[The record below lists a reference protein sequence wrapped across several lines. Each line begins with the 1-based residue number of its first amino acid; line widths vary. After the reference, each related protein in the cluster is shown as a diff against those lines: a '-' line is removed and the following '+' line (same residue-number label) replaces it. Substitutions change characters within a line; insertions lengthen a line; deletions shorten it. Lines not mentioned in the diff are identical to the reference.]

1 MPSPPEFRDAAGAVG
16 IAEVFRKVK
25 AEDEAETDCHIAV
38 AGKIVI
44 DLQRERGRAQ
54 PGIQHRLLLRGAEA
68 GHQLAKQIGKQDLLC
83 QPQHEAPRPGR
94 RVRKHVG
101 TAAQLRRDIGI
112 ADDRSGDELREHGD
126 IRCQIDQV
134 PLCRDR
140 PAVHVDGIAQDLE
153 GIEADADRQRERKQ
167 RDRQA
172 RQRVEIPD
180 HKIGVLEIHQRPQTQ
195 QHRQRQIKPGPP
207 LSAAFFDQQAEDIAL
222 RDRRQH
228 HEQIPRLA
236 PAVKQQAGEQQHTV
250 FQRSRHQKI
259 DEQNA
264 RQKIKQKRNA

>member
-1 MPSPPEFRDAAGAVG
+1 M
-16 IAEVFRKVK
+16 
-25 AEDEAETDCHIAV
+25 
-38 AGKIVI
+38 
-44 DLQRERGRAQ
+44 
-54 PGIQHRLLLRGAEA
+54 
-68 GHQLAKQIGKQDLLC
+68 
-83 QPQHEAPRPGR
+83 
-94 RVRKHVG
+94 G

-180 HKIGVLEIHQRPQTQ
+180 HKIGVLEIRQRPQTQ

-236 PAVKQQAGEQQHTV
+236 PAVKQQAGEQKHTV